1 MTHFEYIAV
10 IVSIILGLG
19 IVRLLGSLDQVF
31 SKDRYWPH
39 AVWVITIFWLH
50 VQNWWAFWDMRT
62 ISFNIALYIIWI
74 VLVSLMYLCSVALT
88 NRKTDEV
95 PWKEHYYQ
103 QKNWFF
109 GVQAA
114 TIVAAIFVSFIFFG
128 TSFLHPYRA
137 LQLSLLVLAIVLI
150 FSDREK
156 VHEIVSVLFLSLFFV
171 GFSIFRFFPGLFDGI
186 E

>member
-19 IVRLLGSLDQVF
+19 IVRLLSSLDQVF

-39 AVWVITIFWLH
+39 AVWVFTIFWMH

-62 ISFNIALYIIWI
+62 TSFNIALYVIWI

-88 NRKTDEV
+88 NRKDDGV
-95 PWKEHYYQ
+95 PWREHYFE

-109 GVQAA
+109 SVLTA
-114 TIVAAIFVSFIFFG
+114 TIIAAISVSFVFFG
-128 TSFLHPYRA
+128 TSFLHPYRG
-137 LQLSLLVLAIVLI
+137 LQLTLLILAVVPI

-156 VHEIVSVLFLSLFFV
+156 VHEVVSVLFLFVFFLGV
-171 GFSIFRFFPGLFDGI
+171 SIFRFFPGLFDGI

>member
-31 SKDRYWPH
+31 STDRYWPH

-88 NRKTDEV
+88 NRKTDEI
-95 PWKEHYYQ
+95 PWKEHYYR
-103 QKNWFF
+103 QKNWFLS
-109 GVQAA
+109 VQAA
-114 TIVAAIFVSFIFFG
+114 TIVAAILVSFIFFG

-137 LQLSLLVLAIVLI
+137 LQLSLLVLAIVPI

-156 VHEIVSVLFLSLFFV
+156 VHEVVSVLFLSLFFV

-186 E
+186 D